1 MDPADRIRPMTLNKI
16 PTTWPDTAVP
26 VNFEALV
33 EPLARWLR
41 SYIGGR
47 VEIYDGLPLGDQESA
62 GALQPI
68 DALTPASIDYAL
80 THQGRDV
87 YDTIIGLAIQL
98 GIEQGRRLRTRED
111 RHLLI
116 ER

>member
-1 MDPADRIRPMTLNKI
+1 MDPADRIRPMLNKM
-16 PTTWPDTAVP
+16 PTTWPDNDVP

-33 EPLARWLR
+33 EPIARWLR

-47 VEIYDGLPLGDQESA
+47 VEIYDGFPLGTQEAA

-68 DALTPASIDYAL
+68 DALTPTSIDYAL
-80 THQGRDV
+80 NHQGRDA

-98 GIEQGRRLRTRED
+98 GIEQGRRLRTRQGKLE
-111 RHLLI
+111 
-116 ER
+116 